1 MEKPLK
7 HIKKNNWCK
16 VMTYSWPCPKCSPFT
31 PLRTYEGGQGDQTS
45 ATSQL

>member
-1 MEKPLK
+1 MENTLK
-7 HIKKNNWCK
+7 HKKKTTDVKWWL
-16 VMTYSWPCPKCSPFT
+16 TAGPCPKCSPFT